1 MANGKLLRQLVK
13 AGVDGDTD
21 AFRKASEAV
30 ISEERGKQHH
40 LLANDLE
47 KVLHGPASSANKSAF
62 LRFGNSVPVDK
73 ERGLDLIELRQPI
86 REMNDLVVS
95 DDIRSA
101 IDEFLLE
108 HFRSDILQSNGLQPT
123 RKLIFFGPPGCG
135 KSLTAEV
142 LATELSLPLATIR
155 IDSVVSSY
163 LGETAANLRKVFDFI
178 ERRPVVALFD
188 EFDALAKDRND
199 GGDHGEL
206 KRVVNAVLQMIDAY
220 RGQSIIIAATN
231 HESLLDSAIWRR
243 FDEAIKF
250 EKPNVQQIKS
260 LLTVRLCSTR
270 RNFEIDD
277 TKVASLF
284 KGLAHAD
291 IERVINRAKKEMIL
305 QGREF
310 LEAEHLDSSLR
321 REVSRAKLDT
331 KN

>member
-13 AGVDGDTD
+13 AGVDGDSD

-47 KVLHGPASSANKSAF
+47 KVLHGQVASSNKTTF
-62 LRFGNSVPVDK
+62 LRFGAVPSDK
-73 ERGLDLIELRQPI
+73 ERGLDLVDLRQPV

-95 DDIRSA
+95 DEIRSA

-108 HFRSDILQSNGLQPT
+108 HYRADILASNGLQPA

-135 KSLTAEV
+135 KTLAAEV
-142 LATELSLPLATIR
+142 LATELSLPLAIIR

-178 ERRPVVALFD
+178 EKRPVVALFD
-188 EFDALAKDRND
+188 EFDAVAKDRND

-220 RGQSIIIAATN
+220 RGESIIIAATN
-231 HESLLDSAIWRR
+231 HENLLDSAIWRR
-243 FDEAIKF
+243 FDETIRF
-250 EKPNVQQIKS
+250 DKPNVQQIKN
-260 LLTVRLCSTR
+260 LLTVRLRSIR
-270 RNFEIDD
+270 RNFEVDD
-277 TKVASLF
+277 TKVANLF

-305 QGREF
+305 QGRQF
-310 LEAEHLDSSLR
+310 LELEHLDSAFR
-321 REVSRAKLDT
+321 REVVRAKLE
-331 KN
+331 N

>member
-13 AGVDGDTD
+13 AGVDGDTE

-47 KVLHGPASSANKSAF
+47 KVLHGQASAVNKPAI
-62 LRFGNSVPVDK
+62 LRFGTSVPADK
-73 ERGLDLIELRQPI
+73 ERGLDLVDVRQPV
-86 REMNDLVVS
+86 REINDLVVS
-95 DDIRSA
+95 DEIQSA

-108 HFRSDILQSNGLQPT
+108 HFRSDTLMSNGLQPT

-135 KSLTAEV
+135 KSLAAEV

-188 EFDALAKDRND
+188 EFDAIAKDRND

-220 RGQSIIIAATN
+220 HGKSIIIAATN
-231 HESLLDSAIWRR
+231 HENLLDTAIWRR

-250 EKPNVQQIKS
+250 EKPNVQQIKK
-260 LLTVRLCSTR
+260 LLTVKLRSMR

-277 TKVASLF
+277 TKVASIF
-284 KGLAHAD
+284 KGLSHAD
-291 IERVINRAKKEMIL
+291 IERVVNRAKKEMIL

-310 LEAEHLDSSLR
+310 LEVEHLNSAFR
-321 REVSRAKLDT
+321 REASRGKMD
-331 KN
+331 N